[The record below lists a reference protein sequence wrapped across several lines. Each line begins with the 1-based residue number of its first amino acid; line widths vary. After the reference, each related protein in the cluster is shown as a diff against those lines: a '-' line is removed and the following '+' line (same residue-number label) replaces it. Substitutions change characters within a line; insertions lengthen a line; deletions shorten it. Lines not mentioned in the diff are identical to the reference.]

1 MPWLPAPFTAV
12 KARARSVLSAGM
24 TRYPLGM
31 KIPVTMAVRTLRGA
45 GIDFVPHLYRHE
57 PGGGAAA
64 GAAALGVDPHYVIK
78 TLIMETETG
87 DPLIA
92 LMHGDREVST
102 KNLAR
107 LMGCRRV
114 QPCHPD
120 VAGKH
125 SGYLVGGT
133 SPFGTRRALPV
144 YAPTTL
150 RELPVIY
157 VNGGRRGF
165 LVELSPESLA
175 SAIDVTYGEIT
186 AA

>member
-1 MPWLPAPFTAV
+1 
-12 KARARSVLSAGM
+12 M

-31 KIPVTMAVRTLRGA
+31 KIPVTMAVRTLRAA
-45 GIDFVPHLYRHE
+45 GIDFVPHLYRYE

-64 GAAALGVDPHYVIK
+64 GSAALGVDPHHVIK

-107 LMGCRRV
+107 LVGCRSV
-114 QPCHPD
+114 QPCQPD
-120 VAGKH
+120 VASKY

-133 SPFGTRRALPV
+133 SPFGTRRAMPV

-150 RELPVIY
+150 HELPLIY
-157 VNGGRRGF
+157 VNGGKRGF
-165 LVELSPESLA
+165 LVELSTESLA
-175 SAIDVTYGEIT
+175 AAIDVTYGEI
-186 AA
+186 AAA